1 MASPDDTPDEST
13 RDARVEPLFA
23 ALGNEK
29 RTGSGRGGLVWKL
42 FWAGLVFVGLV
53 VLVLKQSF

>member
-1 MASPDDTPDEST
+1 MATPDDTLDEST
-13 RDARVEPLFA
+13 RDARVEPLLA

-29 RTGSGRGGLVWKL
+29 PTGSRRGGFLWKL
-42 FWAGLVFVGLV
+42 FWAGLVLAGLV